1 MTRKLLYTIFPL
13 ILLVF
18 ISNANAQ
25 AVVTTGSVESA
36 ATKAS
41 NLKLQVQQLRD
52 QRKTTVQA
60 AKEEFKA
67 RLLLIKDQV
76 KQKLV
81 ERIDGKITQ
90 VNLDKTTKFILTL
103 DRLQAFVDKFGKMA
117 TGTAAL
123 ADVAAAQT
131 AINTART
138 AVETQ
143 KLKIY
148 TITITSDTALKI
160 NVGVVLSQFRRDL
173 ISVYKL
179 VVDAKQAVQKLN
191 TDKGLIKREASS
203 SAKL

>member
-1 MTRKLLYTIFPL
+1 MTRKLLYIIFPL
-13 ILLVF
+13 LLLV
-18 ISNANAQ
+18 IVSNANAQ
-25 AVVTTGSVESA
+25 TAATTRSVESA

-52 QRKTTVQA
+52 QGKTTVQV
-60 AKEEFKA
+60 AKDEFRT
-67 RLLLIKDQV
+67 RLLLVKDQV

-81 ERIDGKITQ
+81 EKIDGKITQ

-103 DRLQAFVDKFGKMA
+103 DRLQTFVDRFGKAA

-123 ADVAAAQT
+123 ADVAAAQS

-143 KLKIY
+143 KLKTY

-160 NVGVVLSQFRRDL
+160 NVGVVVSQFRKDL

-191 TDKGLIKREASS
+191 TNREMIRREATG